1 MTKSVLIISTC
12 LAGIMLSCN
21 KNIQLQE
28 VTVPSLI
35 DSFTVSGI
43 DVGQQVNNFQYIDDS
58 TLCSYDLT
66 TMNLVFFHKDQGGNY
81 RAAGK
86 KEIDTEFWS
95 MYFRGDDGKHYFAD
109 ANNNIAEY
117 NRTADTLLK
126 RYNIPHRFQH
136 FKDSFALASA
146 NSMPVLK
153 IHDTLIAVISPN
165 SNESLRLYF
174 KEQEMAEFR
183 IDPVTNTIHYLHSYI
198 TKPAN
203 LSDYDFT
210 LGMYAFHNNTVFL
223 IYPQFDTIY
232 SFNRFTNSLRKTA
245 IHNQDFAQ
253 PAKFTCKPFTT
264 EYGSCA
270 TKYYLHNFRYY
281 GIHFNEVA
289 KHFLLFYN
297 SPVKKAKGQ
306 IPTIED
312 QPLQVLVLDEEL
324 RPIRYY
330 TFTKNLEAGSS
341 FFMIPGKGLA
351 MPILNKNYE
360 TTTFYI
366 YNL

>member
-1 MTKSVLIISTC
+1 MTKSFFIITTC
-12 LAGIMLSCN
+12 LAGFMLSCD
-21 KNIQLQE
+21 KNIRLQE
-28 VTVPSLI
+28 ATVPFAI

-43 DVGQQVNNFQYIDDS
+43 DVGQQVNNFRYINDS

-66 TMNLVFFHKDQGGNY
+66 TMNLVFFHKDQNGNY
-81 RAAGK
+81 GAPAG

-95 MYFRGDDGKHYFAD
+95 MHFRGDDGKHYFTD
-109 ANNNIAEY
+109 ANNNMVEY
-117 NRTADTLLK
+117 NATADSVLK
-126 RYNIPHRFQH
+126 RYTMPHRFQYL
-136 FKDSFALASA
+136 KDSFALASA
-146 NSMPVLK
+146 NSMPILK
-153 IHDTLIAVISPN
+153 IHDTIISVISPN

-183 IDPVTNTIHYLHSYI
+183 IDPVTHSIHYLRSYI
-198 TKPAN
+198 SKPAN

-232 SFNRFTNSLRKTA
+232 SFNRSTNSLSKTA

-253 PAKFTCKPFTT
+253 PAKFTCQPFTP

-270 TKYYLHNFRYY
+270 TKYYLNNFRYY
-281 GIHFNEVA
+281 GIHFNEVT
-289 KHFLLFYN
+289 KHFVLFYN
-297 SPVKKAKGQ
+297 SPVKEINGR
-306 IPTIED
+306 IPTLKD
-312 QPLQVLVLDEEL
+312 QPLQALVLDEQL
-324 RPIRYY
+324 RPIKYH

-351 MPILNKNYE
+351 MPILNEKYE
-360 TTTFYI
+360 TTQFYI